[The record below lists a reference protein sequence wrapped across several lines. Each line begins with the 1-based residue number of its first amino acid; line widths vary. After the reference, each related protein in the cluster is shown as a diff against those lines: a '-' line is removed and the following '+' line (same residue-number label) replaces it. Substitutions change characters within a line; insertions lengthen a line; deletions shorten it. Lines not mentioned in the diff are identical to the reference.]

1 MDRISDKCKSM
12 AAMAVFRDLYNQKKD
27 IYSAIAEFVK
37 LAIVENGLITFDL
50 QEISN
55 IIKENNGIELPLAVI
70 KRSLNRLNFLHKER
84 TSYTINPDVE
94 FDAQSILEE
103 TQRESIEN
111 QNIINLLNNFYSSRT
126 NKQLS
131 EEDRTTLCN
140 EFCAFVIDDTN
151 APVYGEYISE
161 FIISQSANKDFIE
174 QLNQIRQG
182 VLIFVA
188 FNYNTNYDSIDK
200 IDSPLN
206 IYLDTEILFHMYGL
220 NGPIY
225 KSLFDEFYNLVTEIN
240 KRAKKKL
247 VRLLYFSESED
258 EINNFFYKAEKIV
271 RKEERLDPSKQAMK
285 NIVNGC
291 TDPYAVIE
299 KKANFFQALKE
310 KDITLDPQERYY
322 DKEVNYPFLINS
334 NKFYENKD
342 GDVTERDIDRK
353 VNLLNYISIKRGF
366 KSHAIFRNIG
376 HILLSANKVTFSIAF
391 DNSVRES
398 NMVPLATSLSFLT
411 NRFWISL
418 NKSLTNISTLQSIN
432 IITKAQI
439 ALSTRINDNVGRL
452 FQQYIKDDKE
462 GKYDLEKSKA
472 CLAELHK
479 AVVDPK
485 DLTVERAE
493 DFIDILS
500 INDIEQYIAE
510 KSLLAARIK
519 EEGIKLKG
527 AYESLQRTKEQD
539 DKMHQAALE
548 KAAKEIMVNRN
559 NEIKS
564 KHRIALDE
572 YNNQKDTAIISSYNQ
587 EKQNSIITA
596 MIYISF
602 ITLLYCVNFF
612 VAKSKDAE
620 TSYYIT
626 SFLVGMII
634 FAIPFM
640 RPLIKHDKISNAFK
654 FCLSGQ
660 YRNSRR
666 EYFTDEYVKRNPE
679 PTLKLYSL
687 DEIIT
692 ELKG

>member
-84 TSYTINPDVE
+84 TSYTINPNVE

-334 NKFYENKD
+334 DKFYENKD

-485 DLTVERAE
+485 DLTAERAE

-612 VAKSKDAE
+612 VARSKDAE

>member
-131 EEDRTTLCN
+131 EEDRATLCN

-220 NGPIY
+220 NGLIY

-334 NKFYENKD
+334 DKFYENKD

-353 VNLLNYISIKRGF
+353 VSLLNYISIKRGF

>member
-334 NKFYENKD
+334 DKFYENKD

-612 VAKSKDAE
+612 IARSKDAE

>member
-84 TSYTINPDVE
+84 ATYTINPDVTFE
-94 FDAQSILEE
+94 AQSILEE
-103 TQRESIEN
+103 TQRESVEN
-111 QNIINLLNNFYSSRT
+111 QNIINQLNNFYSSRT
-126 NKQLS
+126 NKKLS
-131 EEDRTTLCN
+131 EEDKTTLCN

-161 FIISQSANKDFIE
+161 FIISQSTNKDFVE

-200 IDSPLN
+200 IDNPLN

-225 KSLFDEFYNLVTEIN
+225 KSLFDEFYDLVTEIN

-258 EINNFFYKAEKIV
+258 EINNYFYVAEKIV

-291 TDPYAVIE
+291 ADPYAVID
-299 KKANFFQALKE
+299 KKADFFQTLKE
-310 KDITLDPQERYY
+310 KDITLDPQDRYY
-322 DKEVNYPFLINS
+322 DKEINYPFLINS
-334 NKFYENKD
+334 DKFYENKD
-342 GDVTERDIDRK
+342 GDVTEREIDRK

-366 KSHAIFRNIG
+366 KSHAIFRNVG

-391 DNSVRES
+391 DSSVKES

-462 GKYDLEKSKA
+462 GKYNIERSKA

-485 DLTVERAE
+485 DLTAERAE

-500 INDIEQYIAE
+500 VNDIEQYITE
-510 KSLLAARIK
+510 KSLLTARIK
-519 EEGIKLKG
+519 EESIKLKD
-527 AYESLQRTKEQD
+527 AYDSLQRTKEQD
-539 DKMHQAALE
+539 DQKHQAALV
-548 KAAKEIMVNRN
+548 KAAQEIMTNRN
-559 NEIKS
+559 DEIKS
-564 KHRIALDE
+564 KHQTALNK
-572 YNNQKDTAIISSYNQ
+572 YNSQKDTAILASYNQ
-587 EKQNSIITA
+587 EKQNSITTA
-596 MIYISF
+596 IIYVLIVV
-602 ITLLYCVNFF
+602 LLYCANLFF
-612 VAKSKDAE
+612 AKNNNAGI
-620 TSYYIT
+620 TYYIA
-626 SFLVGMII
+626 SALVGIII

-654 FCLSGQ
+654 FCLSSQ

-666 EYFTDEYVKRNPE
+666 EYFINEYVRINPE

>member
-310 KDITLDPQERYY
+310 KDITLDLQERYY

-334 NKFYENKD
+334 DKFYENKD

-612 VAKSKDAE
+612 VARSKGAE

>member
-200 IDSPLN
+200 IDNPLN

-291 TDPYAVIE
+291 TDPYTVIE

-322 DKEVNYPFLINS
+322 DKEVNHPFLINS
-334 NKFYENKD
+334 DKFYENKD

-596 MIYISF
+596 MVYISF

>member
-334 NKFYENKD
+334 DKFYENKD

-485 DLTVERAE
+485 DLTAERAE

-612 VAKSKDAE
+612 VARSKDAE

>member
-27 IYSAIAEFVK
+27 IYSTIAEFIK
-37 LAIVENGLITFDL
+37 LAIVENGLITFQL

-70 KRSLNRLNFLHKER
+70 KRSLNRLNFLQKER
-84 TSYTINPDVE
+84 TTYTVNPDIR
-94 FDAQSILEE
+94 FDTQSILEE
-103 TQRESIEN
+103 TQRENREN
-111 QNIINLLNNFYSSRT
+111 QNIINQLNAFYTSRT

-131 EEDRTTLCN
+131 EEDKTTLCN

-151 APVYGEYISE
+151 AHVFGEYISE
-161 FIISQSANKDFIE
+161 FIISQSGNKDFIE

-225 KSLFDEFYNLVTEIN
+225 KSLFDEFYELVTEIN
-240 KRAKKKL
+240 KKAKKKI
-247 VRLLYFSESED
+247 VRLLYFSESEE
-258 EINNFFYKAEKIV
+258 EINNFFYVAEKIV

-291 TDPYAVIE
+291 IDPYAVIE
-299 KKANFFQALKE
+299 KKADFFQTLKDKE
-310 KDITLDPQERYY
+310 ITLDPQDRYY
-322 DKEVNYPFLINS
+322 DKEINYQFLINS
-334 NKFYENKD
+334 DKFYENKD
-342 GDVTERDIDRK
+342 SDVTEREIDKK

-366 KSHAIFRNIG
+366 KGHAIFRNVG
-376 HILLSANKVTFSIAF
+376 HILLSANKLTFNIAF

-439 ALSTRINDNVGRL
+439 ALSTKINDNVGRL

-462 GKYDLEKSKA
+462 GKYDLEKSKE

-479 AVVDPK
+479 AVVDPT
-485 DLTVERAE
+485 DLTADRAE

-500 INDIEQYIAE
+500 VNDIEQYIAE
-510 KSLLAARIK
+510 KSLISSKMK
-519 EEGIKLKG
+519 EESTKLIG
-527 AYESLQRTKEQD
+527 EYEDLKRTKEQQD
-539 DKMHQAALE
+539 RMYESALT
-548 KAAKEIMVNRN
+548 KAATEIMNNRN
-559 NEIKS
+559 NEIKA
-564 KHRIALDE
+564 KHQTELNDYI
-572 YNNQKDTAIISSYNQ
+572 NTQNKAIHESYR
-587 EKQNSIITA
+587 EELRNSIITA
-596 MIYISF
+596 VLYILF
-602 ITLLYCVNFF
+602 IIALHWANWTI
-612 VAKSKDAE
+612 AKTKNAKI
-620 TSYYIT
+620 SYYIV
-626 SFLVGMII
+626 SYIVSSIVFV
-634 FAIPFM
+634 IPFI
-640 RPLIKHDKISNAFK
+640 RPLIKHENISNAFK
-654 FCLSGQ
+654 FCLSSRH
-660 YRNSRR
+660 RNCRR
-666 EYFTDEYVKRNPE
+666 ELIKNEYIEKHPK
-679 PTLKLYSL
+679 PSLKQYSL
-687 DEIIT
+687 DEIIN
-692 ELKG
+692 ELKS

>member
-1 MDRISDKCKSM
+1 
-12 AAMAVFRDLYNQKKD
+12 
-27 IYSAIAEFVK
+27 
-37 LAIVENGLITFDL
+37 
-50 QEISN
+50 
-55 IIKENNGIELPLAVI
+55 
-70 KRSLNRLNFLHKER
+70 
-84 TSYTINPDVE
+84 
-94 FDAQSILEE
+94 
-103 TQRESIEN
+103 
-111 QNIINLLNNFYSSRT
+111 
-126 NKQLS
+126 
-131 EEDRTTLCN
+131 
-140 EFCAFVIDDTN
+140 
-151 APVYGEYISE
+151 
-161 FIISQSANKDFIE
+161 
-174 QLNQIRQG
+174 
-182 VLIFVA
+182 
-188 FNYNTNYDSIDK
+188 
-200 IDSPLN
+200 
-206 IYLDTEILFHMYGL
+206 
-220 NGPIY
+220 
-225 KSLFDEFYNLVTEIN
+225 
-240 KRAKKKL
+240 
-247 VRLLYFSESED
+247 
-258 EINNFFYKAEKIV
+258 
-271 RKEERLDPSKQAMK
+271 
-285 NIVNGC
+285 
-291 TDPYAVIE
+291 
-299 KKANFFQALKE
+299 
-310 KDITLDPQERYY
+310 
-322 DKEVNYPFLINS
+322 
-334 NKFYENKD
+334 
-342 GDVTERDIDRK
+342 
-353 VNLLNYISIKRGF
+353 
-366 KSHAIFRNIG
+366 
-376 HILLSANKVTFSIAF
+376 
-391 DNSVRES
+391 
-398 NMVPLATSLSFLT
+398 MVPLATSLSFLT

-462 GKYDLEKSKA
+462 GKYNIERSKA

-596 MIYISF
+596 MIYISS

-612 VAKSKDAE
+612 IARSKDAE

>member
-50 QEISN
+50 QQISN

-84 TSYTINPDVE
+84 TSYTINPDVA

-103 TQRESIEN
+103 TKRESIEN
-111 QNIINLLNNFYSSRT
+111 QNIINQLNAFYSNRT

-131 EEDRTTLCN
+131 EEDKAILCN

-151 APVYGEYISE
+151 APIYGEYISE
-161 FIISQSANKDFIE
+161 FIISQSANRDFIE

-247 VRLLYFSESED
+247 VSLLYFSESED
-258 EINNFFYKAEKIV
+258 EINNYFYVAEKIV

-291 TDPYAVIE
+291 TDPYAVID
-299 KKANFFQALKE
+299 KKANFFQTLKE
-310 KDITLDPQERYY
+310 KDITLDSQERYY
-322 DKEVNYPFLINS
+322 DKEINYTLLINS
-334 NKFYENKD
+334 DKFYENKD
-342 GDVTERDIDRK
+342 GDVTEREIDRK

-366 KSHAIFRNIG
+366 KSHAIFRNVG

-391 DNSVRES
+391 DSSVKES

-462 GKYDLEKSKA
+462 GKYDIERSKA

-485 DLTVERAE
+485 DLTAERAE

-510 KSLLAARIK
+510 KSLLAAKIK
-519 EEGIKLKG
+519 EEGVKLKD
-527 AYESLQRTKEQD
+527 AYESLRRTKEQD
-539 DKMHQAALE
+539 DQKHQAALV
-548 KAAKEIMVNRN
+548 KAAKEIMTNRN
-559 NEIKS
+559 EEIKS
-564 KHRIALDE
+564 KHQTALDE
-572 YNNQKDTAIISSYNQ
+572 YNRQKDTAILDSYKQ
-587 EKQNSIITA
+587 ERKDSI
-596 MIYISF
+596 MIAIGY
-602 ITLLYCVNFF
+602 TLFVIVLYCINVAIARIKNAEKIYYIVSFF
-612 VAKSKDAE
+612 VGL
-620 TSYYIT
+620 I
-626 SFLVGMII
+626 V
-634 FAIPFM
+634 FAIPFI

-654 FCLSGQ
+654 FCLSSQ
-660 YRNSRR
+660 YRNLRR
-666 EYFTDEYVKRNPE
+666 EYFTDEYIKRNPE

-687 DEIIT
+687 DEIIN